1 MREEVMVLPP
11 SVERRKAGF
20 SLSKKE
26 EALLNTSKENKQW
39 VVFEAKNAEK
49 IRGFFLNSRDQQ
61 QAMETESVLA
71 EKMKAESSKE
81 GGERST
87 QPIKRSGDDEEAY
100 KEGGLAGERMKI
112 LASSSGDG
120 ALLLQWGHRKKS
132 RGSRTENHNLKLCN
146 LIDESAASPCK
157 TVRVQA
163 EKGSAAA
170 APNTSSLAVKGTLK
184 IRNGVIAK
192 TKHLSS
198 FRAAAQ
204 LHADP
209 EEKRKQAKVS
219 KGSPS
224 DVRQER
230 KGLPLG
236 GGKRGHPSPLK
247 QQHSLHQN
255 KTCMLPDPKSA
266 SPDGCATPLA
276 GGNEAKME
284 LVWPKFVIALSRKEK
299 EEDFLMLKGSKLPQR
314 PKCRTKAVERA
325 VNYCTPGSWLIDMSH
340 SRYTVREKKRVKKKP
355 RGLKAME
362 SLDSDSDW

>member
-39 VVFEAKNAEK
+39 VVSEEKNAEK
-49 IRGFFLNSRDQQ
+49 IKGFFLNSRDQQ
-61 QAMETESVLA
+61 QAMEAESVSA
-71 EKMKAESSKE
+71 EKMKTESSKE
-81 GGERST
+81 GGDGST
-87 QPIKRSGDDEEAY
+87 EPLKQSGDDEKAY
-100 KEGGLAGERMKI
+100 EEGGLASERMKN

-120 ALLLQWGHRKKS
+120 ALLLQWGHRKRS
-132 RGSRTENHNLKLCN
+132 RGSRMENHNLKPCN
-146 LIDESAASPCK
+146 LVDESSALPRK
-157 TVRVQA
+157 TARVQA
-163 EKGSAAA
+163 EKGSGSGAGQ
-170 APNTSSLAVKGTLK
+170 NTSSLAVKGTLK
-184 IRNGVIAK
+184 ARNGVIAK
-192 TKHLSS
+192 TEHLSS

-247 QQHSLHQN
+247 QGHSLHHH
-255 KTCMLPDPKSA
+255 TLPDPKSA
-266 SPDGCATPLA
+266 SPDRCVAPLT

-284 LVWPKFVIALSRKEK
+284 LVWPKFLIALSRKEK
-299 EEDFLMLKGSKLPQR
+299 EEDFLMFKGTKLPQR
-314 PKCRTKAVERA
+314 PKRRPKAVERA
-325 VNYCTPGSWLIDMSH
+325 VNYCTPGSWLIDLSH
-340 SRYTVREKKRVKKKP
+340 SRYDVREKKRVKKKP